1 MGLRQRVAVVRLE
14 GPIVAGAGGM
24 GQGIDVTSVDALEAA
39 FKTRPAAVFVE
50 LNSGGG
56 SPVQSSLVHR
66 RLLALRRRYRRTPL
80 VVFVEDVAASGAFF
94 IACAADEI
102 VVDASSVVGSVGVVA
117 SGWGYTK
124 VMKKYGVERRVMTSG
139 ANKVRR

>member
-56 SPVQSSLVHR
+56 VQSSLVHR